1 MSTKNDFREHEIYLT
16 GVDSLITNP
25 LVSPAQQFSYFSKIL
40 SRKWYGAEEL
50 FSFCEGT
57 FFL

>member
-40 SRKWYGAEEL
+40 SRK
-50 FSFCEGT
+50 
-57 FFL
+57 